1 VRIGVPKETKDNEN
15 RVALTPAGAAALR
28 TRGHEVVVELGAGVD
43 CGFADSAYVD
53 AGAALGDAE
62 QAWARDLVL
71 KVKEPIEREYSRF
84 RGQILFT
91 YLHLAGAPRSLTEA
105 LLATG
110 TTAIA
115 YETLEDERGRLPLLA
130 PMSAVA
136 GAMAPLMGAYH
147 LAKFNGG
154 RGTLLGR
161 VLGAHHGEVVVV
173 GDGVVGVHAC
183 EAASALGANV
193 TVLGITPERAA
204 EFERLGPAVRYLLS
218 TPESI
223 SRLLPDADLVIG
235 AVLRRGDRAPHVV
248 TEQMVASMPRGSV
261 IVDVSIDQGGCVA
274 TSRPTT
280 HSSPVFV
287 AHGVIHYC
295 VTNMPGAYPRT
306 STFALTQ
313 ATLPYVLELADSGLD
328 ATRADPGFAKGVNV
342 HRGFVTYRAVADAL
356 GLVDRFADFATL

>member
-1 VRIGVPKETKDNEN
+1 VRIGVPKEIKDNEN

-28 TRGHEVVVELGAGVD
+28 ARGHEVVVEIDAGAG
-43 CGFADSAYVD
+43 CGFADSAYEE

-62 QAWARDLVL
+62 RAWAQDLVL
-71 KVKEPIEREYSRF
+71 KVKEPLEGEYARF

-105 LLATG
+105 LIATS

-115 YETLEDERGRLPLLA
+115 YETVEDERGRLPLLA

-154 RGTLLGR
+154 RGTLLGH
-161 VLGAHHGEVVVV
+161 VLGARHGEVVVV
-173 GDGVVGVHAC
+173 GDGVVGMHAC
-183 EAASALGANV
+183 EAASALGAKV
-193 TVLGITPERAA
+193 AVLGLASGRAA
-204 EFERLGPAVRYLLS
+204 EFERRGQSLRYLLS
-218 TPESI
+218 TPENL
-223 SRLLPDADLVIG
+223 SRLLPDTDLLIG

-248 TEQMVASMPRGSV
+248 TERMVASMPSGSV

-295 VTNMPGAYPRT
+295 VTNMPAAYPRT
-306 STFALTQ
+306 STLALTQ
-313 ATLPYVLELADSGLD
+313 ATLPYVLQLADAGLG
-328 ATRADPGFAKGVNV
+328 AARADPGFAKGVNV
-342 HRGFVTYRAVADAL
+342 HRDFVTYRAVAEAL
-356 GLVDRFADFATL
+356 GLLDRFADLATL

>member
-1 VRIGVPKETKDNEN
+1 MQIGVPKEIKDNEN

-28 TRGHEVVVELGAGVD
+28 ARGHEVVVELGAGAG
-43 CGFADSAYVD
+43 CGFSDSAYVD
-53 AGAALGDAE
+53 GGAALGDAE
-62 QAWARDLVL
+62 QAWTRDLVL
-71 KVKEPIEREYSRF
+71 KVKEPVESEYARF

-91 YLHLAGAPRSLTEA
+91 YLHLAGAPRSLTET
-105 LLATG
+105 LLATR

-115 YETLEDERGRLPLLA
+115 YETVEDERGRLPLLA

-136 GAMAPLMGAYH
+136 GAMAPLMGAFY

-154 RGTLLGR
+154 RGTLLGH
-161 VLGAHHGEVVVV
+161 VLGARHGNVVVV
-173 GDGVVGVHAC
+173 GDGIVGTHAC
-183 EAASALGANV
+183 EAASALGAKV
-193 TVLGITPERAA
+193 TVLGITPGRAA
-204 EFERLGPAVRYLLS
+204 DFERRDHAVRYLLS
-218 TPESI
+218 TPENL
-223 SRLLPDADLVIG
+223 SRLLPDADLLIG

-248 TEQMVASMPRGSV
+248 TEQMVASMPGGSV

-306 STFALTQ
+306 STLALTQ
-313 ATLPYVLELADSGLD
+313 ATLPYVLELADSGLR
-328 ATRADPGFAKGVNV
+328 AARADPGLAKGVNV
-342 HRGFVTYRAVADAL
+342 HRGFVTYRAVAEAL
-356 GLVDRFADFATL
+356 GLADRFADFANL